1 MLFSICQQ
9 NRILINSH
17 RTGKSQFSSQ
27 SQKRAMPKNVKAIEQ
42 LCSFLMLVKL
52 YSKSFKLGFS
62 STWIES
68 FQMYKLALKMTE
80 KSEIK
85 LSIYVGSK
93 RKQRNSRKKVY
104 FCFVDCTKAFD
115 CVDHNKLWKVFK
127 EMETSDH
134 LTCLLRKLHVG
145 QETTVRVLQ
154 GTTDLFKIGKWLGQ
168 GSILSPVCLT
178 SMQSTSCEMPGWIS
192 YKL

>member
-1 MLFSICQQ
+1 MLISHASKIIFQVLQARLQQYLNREFSDVWAGFKNDREIRNQIVNICW
-9 NRILINSH
+9 I
-17 RTGKSQFSSQ
+17 KE
-27 SQKRAMPKNVKAIEQ
+27 KAKE
-42 LCSFLMLVKL
+42 
-52 YSKSFKLGFS
+52 
-62 STWIES
+62 
-68 FQMYKLALKMTE
+68 FQ
-80 KSEIK
+80 
-85 LSIYVGSK
+85 
-93 RKQRNSRKKVY
+93 KKVY
-104 FCFVDCTKAFD
+104 FCFIDCTKAFE
-115 CVDHNKLWKVFK
+115 CVDHNKLWKVLK

-154 GTTDLFKIGKWLGQ
+154 GTTDLFKIGKGLGQ